1 MDDSDKAW
9 INQFTVSKKLTIKEL
24 RELVSSESNL
34 PMEIKEDFKRVIE
47 VQDKDTKD
55 NKINEEIPNADGEN
69 SKNLRNET
77 KVHCERSKKRNK
89 NENGEVDENLTT
101 EIKLE
106 ESS

>member
-47 VQDKDTKD
+47 AQDKDTKE
-55 NKINEEIPNADGEN
+55 NKINEEIPNADIFIY
-69 SKNLRNET
+69 
-77 KVHCERSKKRNK
+77 KK
-89 NENGEVDENLTT
+89 
-101 EIKLE
+101 
-106 ESS
+106 